1 MSLAQLVK
9 GFIMSG
15 RTYAML
21 GGEKS
26 RGYEVEVEI
35 QLSPSVRLRVRGLVE
50 ASGLGEA
57 VALAQESVGR
67 LAKEYAAPAQQAAK
81 RFPQELLQHLESLK
95 YRELVELLLYFE
107 GPMSREQINQRT
119 RELGKEVPR
128 SWLDTE
134 FFRKPYKDH
143 FVADTDPSGVKIYRL
158 SEKGRLEAEEII
170 SRLRR

>member
-1 MSLAQLVK
+1 MCLAASYVMQH
-9 GFIMSG
+9 
-15 RTYAML
+15 
-21 GGEKS
+21 GEKN
-26 RGYEVEVEI
+26 REYEIEVELQI
-35 QLSPSVRLRVRGLVE
+35 SPTLRLRVRGLVE

-57 VALAQESVGR
+57 IALAQESLGR
-67 LAKEYAAPAQQAAK
+67 LAQDYATLAQQAAR
-81 RFPQELLQHLESLK
+81 RFPQDLLQHLESLT

-143 FVADTDPSGVKIYRL
+143 FVADTDQSGVKIYRL

-170 SRLRR
+170 RRLRG